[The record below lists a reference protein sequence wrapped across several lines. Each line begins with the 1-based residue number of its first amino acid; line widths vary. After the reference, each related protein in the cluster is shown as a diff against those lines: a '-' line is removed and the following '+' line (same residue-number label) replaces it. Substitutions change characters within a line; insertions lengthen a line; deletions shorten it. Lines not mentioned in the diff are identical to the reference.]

1 MDGLGQ
7 TGFGTELFD
16 SKVFAVTFVFSFVE
30 GLQSLLSP
38 YLYLF
43 LSRMGYT
50 TAELSLAFT
59 MVGFLYYVFN
69 PILFFVMLYLT
80 CGGKV
85 LPRIASILI
94 SLIFGSLLGFWLGGL
109 CSAPLLESQFTEA
122 ASGALLNIAVRLS
135 FIPFGKMIFGFAVL
149 MFSEMNSNWK
159 AVLPMEKLQSKRPFG
174 VVVLSALYVIVGLL
188 NILAL
193 PISVLYPFLLEFSL
207 EKWLL
212 LVVFVSTFVLGIAG
226 QLLVAYGLYHGKKWG
241 WVPALISS
249 ASGLLAQI
257 TLLFIALVSE
267 IFNETLWIVSGSL
280 IGLVISLMVLFYL
293 LSLETRKYFGFVN
306 PPQHST
312 EN

>member
-1 MDGLGQ
+1 VNGLGQ
-7 TGFGTELFD
+7 PGFGGELFD
-16 SKVFAVTFVFSFVE
+16 SKVFAVTFIFCFVE
-30 GLQSLLSP
+30 GFQSFLSP

-50 TAELSLAFT
+50 TAELSLAF
-59 MVGFLYYVFN
+59 MMLGFLYYVFN
-69 PILFFVMLYLT
+69 PVLFFIVLYLT
-80 CGGKV
+80 CSGKV

-109 CSAPLLESQFTEA
+109 CSVPLLESQFTES
-122 ASGALLNIAVRLS
+122 ASGVLLNIAVGLPFVS
-135 FIPFGKMIFGFAVL
+135 FGKIIFGFGVH
-149 MFSEMNSNWK
+149 MFSEMNRNWE
-159 AVLPMEKLQSKRPFG
+159 AMLPMGEMQSRRPFG
-174 VVVLSALYVIVGLL
+174 VLVLSALYVIVGLL

-193 PISVLYPFLLEFSL
+193 PISVLYPFLLEFSF

-257 TLLFIALVSE
+257 IILLVALV
-267 IFNETLWIVSGSL
+267 FGVFVETPWIILASL
-280 IGLVISLMVLFYL
+280 VGLVISLMVLFYL

-306 PPQHST
+306 PPKPST
-312 EN
+312 ES